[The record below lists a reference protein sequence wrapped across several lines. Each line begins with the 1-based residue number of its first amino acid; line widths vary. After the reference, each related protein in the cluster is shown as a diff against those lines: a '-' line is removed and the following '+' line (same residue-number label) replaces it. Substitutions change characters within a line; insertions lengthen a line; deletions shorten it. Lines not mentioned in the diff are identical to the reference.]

1 MAVISTPN
9 ATSVKIKL
17 DHGADVNGDRIIKT
31 KTLTNIKSTASNDDI
46 MAAVNAIVD
55 LQKHTLSLLTE
66 WITHLYLNKNFK
78 EVKLWKKINLSWSLK
93 ILWVI
98 AFL

>member
-17 DHGADVNGDRIIKT
+17 DHCADVNGDRIIKT

-46 MAAVNAIVD
+46 MAVVNAIVD
-55 LQKHTLSLLTE
+55 LQKHTLSAT
-66 WITHLYLNKNFK
+66 NRVDNSS
-78 EVKLWKKINLSWSLK
+78 LSE
-93 ILWVI
+93 
-98 AFL
+98 